1 MESTKKVKKNISL
14 SDVGNGATQMNNLKM
29 MDMFSLG
36 LTILEVLN
44 DGRSSRSHSELLKMR
59 KEGMDFSQLIKSSA
73 SKLSKGASVME

>member
-1 MESTKKVKKNISL
+1 M
-14 SDVGNGATQMNNLKM
+14 SDGSDGPRQMFNLKM

>member
-36 LTILEVLN
+36 LTIMEVLN
-44 DGRSSRSHSELLKMR
+44 DGRSSLSYSELLKMR
-59 KEGMDFSQLIKSSA
+59 K
-73 SKLSKGASVME
+73 

>member
-1 MESTKKVKKNISL
+1 M
-14 SDVGNGATQMNNLKM
+14 SDGGDGPKQMLNLKM

-59 KEGMDFSQLIKSSA
+59 K
-73 SKLSKGASVME
+73 